1 MDFRHLTDA
10 DCGQPN
16 SLAQL
21 SSHITQDRAFSETH
35 GQLFPNSSADQLV
48 EQFLQETRSLP
59 QTFRMD
65 GLMREMQE
73 IESQKLSLPPVP
85 ASAVKEQIQHDSAW
99 AQQYIEDGK
108 MFNVNFDHKEI
119 WAEISSQEQNIIG
132 RHLET
137 QKYVQDMNR
146 GDYETQQSARELLDN
161 VEDPKYVYSKFMNFM
176 RTVRDEEIN
185 LEPAGKLT
193 EREAE
198 IWSDE
203 FLKSATGNLPEA
215 WASELAAHEDDYN
228 SNVWSSIQ
236 EQINNA
242 IHTDEDSDE
251 QSWLADFKDETYEH
265 YTFSEEN
272 PMFDV
277 NDPLERGKQYLEEGD
292 LPTAVLCFEAA
303 VKKHPTDTE
312 AWFYLG
318 RTQAENEQDPNAIPA
333 LKQCLKLD
341 PTHLQALMA
350 LSVSYTNENLYNQA
364 CETLLFWLKN
374 NPKYADLVP
383 PDFKLTGIKSKMVQ
397 DIFIRAA
404 QRQPVDIDYEVQ
416 CALGVLFNLSGDFD
430 KAVDC
435 FKAAL
440 AAKPDDARLW
450 NRLGATLANGT
461 RPEEAVEAYH
471 RALSIAPGFIRAR
484 YNVGIT
490 CINLN
495 AYKQAAEHFLSALNQ
510 QARGRDVS
518 NTGGISQMSETIW
531 STLKMCVALMNRSDL
546 KPAVEARD
554 LATLNKAI
562 DIIDEPVA

>member
-1 MDFRHLTDA
+1 MDFRHLTEA

-21 SSHITQDRAFSETH
+21 TTHLTQDRAFSDTH

-73 IESQKLSLPPVP
+73 IESQKLVLPPVP
-85 ASAVKEQIQHDSAW
+85 ASAVKEQIQQDSAW

-108 MFNVNFDHKEI
+108 VFNPNFDNSEI
-119 WAEISSQEQNIIG
+119 WAEISSQEQKIIG
-132 RHLET
+132 HHLESK
-137 QKYVQDMNR
+137 KYKIGSRSNEIQEHNEDLIDDVN
-146 GDYETQQSARELLDN
+146 
-161 VEDPKYVYSKFMNFM
+161 DPKFVYSKFMSFM
-176 RTVRDEEIN
+176 QNVEDGEDITVENSGR
-185 LEPAGKLT
+185 LT
-193 EREAE
+193 ERDAE

-203 FLKSATGNLPEA
+203 FLKHAMGRTMPEI
-215 WASELAAHEDDYN
+215 WADELASNEDDYN
-228 SNVWSSIQ
+228 SNVWGSIQ
-236 EQINNA
+236 EQIRNVVK
-242 IHTDEDSDE
+242 TDEDNLQE
-251 QSWLADFKDETYEH
+251 NWLTELQDETYEH

-272 PMFDV
+272 PMFDI
-277 NDPLERGKQYLEEGD
+277 NNPLERGKQLLEEGD
-292 LPTAVLCFEAA
+292 LPSAVLCFEAA
-303 VKKHPTDTE
+303 VKKSPTDTE

-318 RTQAENEQDPNAIPA
+318 RTQAENEQDTNAIPA

-341 PTHLQALMA
+341 TNHLPALMA

-374 NPKYADLVP
+374 NPKYTDLVP
-383 PDFKLTGIKSKMVQ
+383 PDFKLTGMKSKMVQ
-397 DIFIRAA
+397 DIFIKAA
-404 QRQPVDIDYEVQ
+404 QRQPVNIDYEVQ
-416 CALGVLFNLSGDFD
+416 CALGLLFNLSGDYE

-440 AAKPDDARLW
+440 AVKPNDARLW
-450 NRLGATLANGT
+450 NKLGATLANGSH
-461 RPEEAVEAYH
+461 PEEAVEAYH
-471 RALSIAPGFIRAR
+471 RALSLAPGFIRAR

-495 AYKQAAEHFLSALNQ
+495 AYKQAAEHFMTALNQ
-510 QARGRDVS
+510 QSRGKDVTS
-518 NTGGISQMSETIW
+518 SGGISQMSETIW
-531 STLKMCVALMNRSDL
+531 STLKMCVALMDRSDL

-554 LATLNKAI
+554 LTTLNKAL
-562 DIIDEPVA
+562 DIIDEPTA